1 MKIQLTKWEWA
12 LLAAIAGVILTM
24 FLSGCGNRGSLPAGT
39 STPFFHGGPSGVL
52 TSLAL
57 VATALA
63 GTGLI
68 ACAFL
73 AMFYPDKL
81 KVAKL
86 AVACITV
93 IIGSQITYWL
103 GSHLVLATCLSIA
116 ALLCG
121 AGVYAWIHRRELE
134 KEIGIDLNRDGE
146 IGT

>member
-1 MKIQLTKWEWA
+1 MKFYITRKTLV
-12 LLAAIAGVILTM
+12 GVILALCGVI
-24 FLSGCGNRGSLPAGT
+24 FFLALSGCGSRGSLPAGNP
-39 STPFFHGGPSGVL
+39 SFFHGGPSGVL
-52 TSLAL
+52 TKLAIL
-57 VATALA
+57 ATALA

-86 AVACITV
+86 AVACVTV

-103 GSHLVLATCLSIA
+103 GAHLVLATCLSIV

-121 AGVYAWIHRRELE
+121 LGVYAWIHRRELE
-134 KEIGIDLNRDGE
+134 KKIGVDLNRDGK